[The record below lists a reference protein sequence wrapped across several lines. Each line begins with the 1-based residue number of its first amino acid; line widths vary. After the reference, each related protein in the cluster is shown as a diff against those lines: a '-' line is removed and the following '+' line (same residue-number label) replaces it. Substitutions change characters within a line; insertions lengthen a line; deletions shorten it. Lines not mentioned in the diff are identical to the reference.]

1 MKISIYTQK
10 IKNPLYQALDNYI
23 RMLCM
28 KNQPILITTAWEKLA
43 LLKRREGRKSEKVEK
58 NTFFGGICLWN
69 FIFMW
74 VVPISDSISNLKS
87 FGPVLLELYRF

>member
-1 MKISIYTQK
+1 MKISIFTQK

-43 LLKRREGRKSEKVEK
+43 LLKRREGQKSEKSEK
-58 NTFFGGICLWN
+58 KWKKYLFWGD
-69 FIFMW
+69 M
-74 VVPISDSISNLKS
+74 SMK
-87 FGPVLLELYRF
+87 LYFHVSCTYKW